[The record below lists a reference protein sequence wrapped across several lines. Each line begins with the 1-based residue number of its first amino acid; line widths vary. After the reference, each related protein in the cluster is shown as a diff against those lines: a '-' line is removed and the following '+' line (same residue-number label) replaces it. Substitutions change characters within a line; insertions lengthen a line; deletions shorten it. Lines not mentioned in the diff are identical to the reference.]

1 MPLLAASQCY
11 FSTHDAP
18 VRAYLLTLHVTRLY
32 HLPPDVKMTARASY
46 LLTALGDLK
55 LADFGVSIHL
65 SSPDERRTTVIG
77 TPHWMAPEMIQEGSK
92 M

>member
-1 MPLLAASQCY
+1 
-11 FSTHDAP
+11 
-18 VRAYLLTLHVTRLY
+18 
-32 HLPPDVKMTARASY
+32 MTARASY
-46 LLTALGDLK
+46 LMTALGDLK
-55 LADFGVSIHL
+55 LADFGVSIQL